1 MRSGGV
7 AFPPALRPGD
17 TIAVIAPSSPFEH
30 VLGWRGLGFLAERYR
45 LRFDR
50 GALFARRGY
59 LAGDDAGRRA
69 ALAAALAD
77 PGVAAI
83 LAARGGYGAN
93 RYAHGLDFAAL
104 RDRPRW
110 IIGFSD
116 ITALHVEAMNAGV
129 ASIHGCHLTALG
141 RSDARTRS
149 GLVQLL
155 EAPLR
160 SRAFAGLTTLRPG
173 RAEGPLFGGNLTMLH
188 ACAAAGRLRVPD
200 GCVMFFEDVT
210 ERPYRIDRMLTTL
223 AVGGHLDRVSGFLAG
238 DFTLCDPGPDRVTVG
253 DVLEDRLSGFG
264 VPVVTGAPIGHGLL
278 NEPVV
283 VGAPALLEAR
293 DDGAR
298 AVLFPLER
306 DRDS

>member
-1 MRSGGV
+1 VSVSRSESPPPTL
-7 AFPPALRPGD
+7 FPPALRCGD

-50 GALFARRGY
+50 KTLFARRGY
-59 LAGDDAGRRA
+59 LAGDDARRRD
-69 ALAAALAD
+69 ALCDALAD

-93 RYAHGLDFAAL
+93 RFVHGVDFASL
-104 RDRPRW
+104 RTCPRW

-116 ITALHVEAMNAGV
+116 VTALHVEAARVGV

-141 RSDARTRS
+141 RSDARTRA
-149 GLVQLL
+149 GLIDVL
-155 EAPLR
+155 ENPLR
-160 SRAFAGLTTLRPG
+160 PRVFDRLSTLVLG

-188 ACAAAGRLRVPD
+188 ACAAAGRLLVPD
-200 GCVMFFEDVT
+200 GSIVFFEDVT

-223 AVGGHLDRVSGFLAG
+223 IVGGHFDRVRGFLAG
-238 DFTLCDPGPDRVTVG
+238 DFTQCDPGADRVTVA
-253 DVLEDRLSGFG
+253 DVLRDRLTALG
-264 VPVVTGAPIGHGLL
+264 VPVGAGAAIGHGLV

-283 VGAPALLEAR
+283 VGAHTLLDAA
-293 DDGAR
+293 DGGAR
-298 AVLFPLER
+298 AVVWP
-306 DRDS
+306 